1 MLKKT
6 ITYTDFDGNER
17 TEELYFNLTKAE
29 LMELQMSEIGG
40 LEKRLKGI
48 IMAQNGVEIMKFFK
62 DIFLNSYGVKSP
74 DGRRFIKN
82 DEVRTDFEQTEA
94 YSQLFMELVTD
105 ADKMAD
111 FIKGVIPSDLAGQVD
126 EEMKKNGGNIVGLSN
141 KQ

>member
-6 ITYTDFDGNER
+6 VTYTDFDGNER

-111 FIKGVIPSDLAGQVD
+111 FIKGVIPSDLANQVD
-126 EEMKKNGGNIVGLSN
+126 EEMKKNGGNIVGLPN

>member
-126 EEMKKNGGNIVGLSN
+126 EEMKKNGGNIVGLPN